1 MTKGCNSQGIQEAAV
16 SEAFLVHEGAQ
27 SVIPS
32 VGKFNY
38 GRGIV
43 CPCPCW
49 RVRNGT
55 AVGGMMFWEGEQW
68 SQLANNAN
76 ISSSPTSIPQSRKC
90 RVAKLGSKSAATW
103 NISEPTDST
112 RVWPASSGNANILW
126 DPASKQRAKKNK
138 PYLPKSVCYALSWA
152 TGRPQR
158 AVPLHYL
165 CQSCPAAQKA
175 LAARFWSFSASNMLL
190 GLWETISWTATW
202 AVQYPDNLPPMSHW
216 DSSSSPVSRKCSQD
230 LAKRCEHRHRSQHPS
245 WTTMSTTQPQS
256 QSKGQLI
263 LHGTLLGLERKSATM
278 KSNET
283 E

>member
-1 MTKGCNSQGIQEAAV
+1 MLTLAHPLHLYHRVESV
-16 SEAFLVHEGAQ
+16 VLPSWAQ
-27 SVIPS
+27 SQQLLGTSRNQLTALEYDPL
-32 VGKFNY
+32 
-38 GRGIV
+38 
-43 CPCPCW
+43 
-49 RVRNGT
+49 RVETQTYCGTPHRN
-55 AVGGMMFWEGEQW
+55 
-68 SQLANNAN
+68 
-76 ISSSPTSIPQSRKC
+76 
-90 RVAKLGSKSAATW
+90 
-103 NISEPTDST
+103 SEPPGT
-112 RVWPASSGNANILW
+112 P
-126 DPASKQRAKKNK
+126 KKNK

-202 AVQYPDNLPPMSHW
+202 AVQHPDNLPPMSHW